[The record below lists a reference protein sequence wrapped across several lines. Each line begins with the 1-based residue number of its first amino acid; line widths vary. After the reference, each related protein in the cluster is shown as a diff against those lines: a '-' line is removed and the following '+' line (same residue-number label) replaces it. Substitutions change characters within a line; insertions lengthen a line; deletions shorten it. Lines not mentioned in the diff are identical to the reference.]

1 MPLTGIYYYISQEFN
16 YQAYTNSHL
25 IFYQPIAG
33 WIIFNAMKVFVTGAT
48 GFIGRH
54 LCHQL
59 HQQGHQVVALIR
71 SPNKAAVLPE
81 GTELLKG
88 DLASFKDPNFIIP
101 PCDVVIH
108 LAGVI
113 AGKNE
118 QDYINTNFTSV
129 VDIVECLQRQSWKPE
144 RFVFASSLAAGGP
157 TIRDNP
163 INETMPDK
171 PIEPYGLSKMK
182 ADEYLKSLDLP
193 TISFRPTI
201 VLGPEDAAS
210 FTLYQMAN
218 KGLGMRPSGKPQQ
231 ISQVYVEDLAD
242 AIILMAQMDMKGSK
256 HKTYYV
262 SAPGLF
268 TVEDMFKA
276 IGKALGKKVSI
287 VVVPRMVLKTLSVAM
302 TNIAKVIPFINQLDD
317 KQYKQMTV
325 DSFAC
330 SGQLLQDEL
339 GWKPKH
345 DLHASTLK
353 SVEGY
358 KKAGWL

>member
-1 MPLTGIYYYISQEFN
+1 
-16 YQAYTNSHL
+16 
-25 IFYQPIAG
+25 
-33 WIIFNAMKVFVTGAT
+33 MKVFVTGGT

-54 LCHQL
+54 LCQQL
-59 HQQGHQVVALIR
+59 HQQGHEIVALIR
-71 SPNKAAVLPE
+71 NPKKASVLPE

-88 DLASFKDPNFIIP
+88 DLSSFKDPNFTIP

-118 QDYINTNFTSV
+118 QDYIHTNFTSV
-129 VDIVECLQRQSWKPE
+129 VDIMECLQRQSWKPE

-157 TIRDNP
+157 TTRDNP
-163 INETMPDK
+163 IDETMSDR

-182 ADEYLKSLDLP
+182 ADEYLKTLDMP

-201 VLGPEDAAS
+201 VLGPEDSAT
-210 FTLYQMAN
+210 FTLYQMAS

-231 ISQVYVEDLAD
+231 VSTVFVEDLAD
-242 AIILMAQMDMKGSK
+242 AIILMATMDMKGSK

-262 SAPGLF
+262 SSPGLV
-268 TVEDMFKA
+268 TVEDLFKA
-276 IGKALGKKVSI
+276 MGKALGKKVSI
-287 VVVPRMVLKTLSVAM
+287 IVVPRMVLKTLSVAM
-302 TNIAKVIPFINQLDD
+302 TSIAKIIPFTNQLDD

-339 GWKPKH
+339 GWVPKH
-345 DLHASTLK
+345 DLEASTQK
-353 SVEGY
+353 SVDGY
-358 KKAGWL
+358 RKAGWL